1 MLKKELEL
9 EEKINLLEKEVNL
22 LGEDLEKVRLDLEEA
37 VDSLRLEI
45 ESFKIVLKD
54 LLPDFQDKFRNIK
67 DTVLREIDPQWIAEN
82 EPES

>member
-9 EEKINLLEKEVNL
+9 EEKVNL
-22 LGEDLEKVRLDLEEA
+22 LGEKSGKTRLDLEAA

-45 ESFKIVLKD
+45 ESVKMVLKD
-54 LLPDFQDKFRNIK
+54 LVPDFQDKFRNIK
-67 DTVLREIDPQWIAEN
+67 NAVLREIDPQWIDKN